1 MTGRKQIQSDTDAHC
16 FRLYRMSNIQQAIA
30 VISKKNKQ
38 NMSSDLP
45 INLFLFTNE
54 ISKDEETKEENST
67 SLLKF
72 REKLLKNIAGEA
84 NIKNIQKLNL
94 KR

>member
-1 MTGRKQIQSDTDAHC
+1 MTGRKRIQSDTDAHC
-16 FRLYRMSNIQQAIA
+16 FRIYRMSNIQQEIA
-30 VISKKNKQ
+30 VISKNNKQ
-38 NMSSDLP
+38 NISSDLP

-54 ISKDEETKEENST
+54 ISKDEEAKEEKST

-72 REKLLKNIAGEA
+72 KEKLLKNIAGEA
-84 NIKNIQKLNL
+84 NIKNIHRFNL